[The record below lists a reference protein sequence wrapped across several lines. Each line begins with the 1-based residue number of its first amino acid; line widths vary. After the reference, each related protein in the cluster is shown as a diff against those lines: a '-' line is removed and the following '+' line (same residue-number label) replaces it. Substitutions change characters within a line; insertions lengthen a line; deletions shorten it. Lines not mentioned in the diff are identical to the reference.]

1 VVVTIGGPTPAQVY
15 TNNAN
20 YTGFGGN
27 NSSTGT
33 FAGAGATT
41 QARADAPGY

>member
-1 VVVTIGGPTPAQVY
+1 VF

-41 QARADAPGY
+41 QPRAAAPGF